1 MQLDPFSTFVKYD
14 FAITED
20 LCKQFI
26 TVVAG
31 LLVFS
36 LTFSEKIVNFATA
49 QKYVRVLLGLS
60 WAALLFAIISG
71 GLGLTYICIAG
82 GAAVYRSGDYLSIA
96 GTAYRW
102 IIVAGCSFIF
112 GLTALIV
119 VALARSF
126 TSRWTADNSTQP
138 LQQHPN

>member
-1 MQLDPFSTFVKYD
+1 MQLDLFSTFVKYD
-14 FAITED
+14 FPVTED

-82 GAAVYRSGDYLSIA
+82 GQAVYQDTGFKSTAS
-96 GTAYRW
+96 TAYRW
-102 IIVAGCSFIF
+102 IVVAGCSFIF

-126 TSRWTADNSTQP
+126 AGRWTADYSTPPPQP
-138 LQQHPN
+138 PHD